1 MSRKHPKN
9 QGGRPTKLADDIVTK
24 LTDGISNGLTIREAC
39 VYAGISHNA
48 FYEWLKTNPG
58 FNDKIED
65 SKLLLN
71 LIARKTLKAS
81 LSDPQ
86 YAWRYLER
94 KDPDLKPITKV
105 EHAGKIQTE
114 DVTELN
120 DPDIAAG
127 TKAFKEAMAKARAEL
142 RKQKITK

>member
-9 QGGRPTKLADDIVTK
+9 QGGRPTKLTDEVVGK

-39 VYAGISHNA
+39 VYAGINHDT
-48 FYEWLKTNPG
+48 FYEWLKQNPK
-58 FNDKIED
+58 FSDKIED

-94 KDPDLKPITKV
+94 KDPELKPINKV
-105 EHAGKIQTE
+105 EHSGKIQTE

-120 DPDIAAG
+120 DPDIQAG
-127 TKAFKEAMAKARAEL
+127 TKAFKEAMAKARAER